1 MTWPGAALDPGGAT
15 RGPGA
20 RPDRPTGDGAS
31 GTHRDLVGRLL
42 RCYPVTVVV
51 LAPYALLI
59 LPMAIFYRNP
69 ETGFIVSLVGLAL
82 LGSVAVETVG
92 RLFGRPD
99 PRWREG
105 FRRAYA
111 RYPWLYPI
119 AIVVT
124 LTSITASVL
133 GAYLGRGSI
142 VNQVSGDLSDGPLAV
157 VSTLFSGWRA
167 LGFAL
172 LVASHLSGRL
182 SRVRLY
188 GWLAVLVGAEVCVAV
203 LTAVTAPLVALVFF
217 MAATGALC
225 GVFRLRYLA
234 LCAVVLFVA
243 WPAVFEHRNSLRQD
257 RGIAVDTQL
266 TAADRLRLDNQ
277 LTVVAGIDVPV
288 DLGQPGLTDYL
299 RYGLVPRVLDP
310 DRPAL
315 STGQQINQYIGGGPT
330 SAFTF
335 LLLGNIWF
343 FDGPTGVVAVNA
355 FWAAVAA
362 VLLRW
367 RGPPGPV
374 RLSLFCLVLFDPLLW
389 SNTYPD
395 STISFLQHVVAA
407 MPVFVLLAL
416 TRRPLHGARKRP
428 DPGRSPTVPGAR
440 R

>member
-1 MTWPGAALDPGGAT
+1 MTWPGAALDPGGVT
-15 RGPGA
+15 GA
-20 RPDRPTGDGAS
+20 AEARMDPSTGDRAS
-31 GTHRDLVGRLL
+31 GAHRDLVGRVL

-59 LPMAIFYRNP
+59 LPMAVVYRNP
-69 ETGFIVSLVGLAL
+69 DTGFIVSLVGLAL
-82 LGSVAVETVG
+82 LGSVAVETTG

-105 FRRAYA
+105 FRRAHA
-111 RYPWLYPI
+111 RYPWLYPV

-124 LTSITASVL
+124 LTSMAANVL
-133 GAYLGRGSI
+133 GAHLGRGTI
-142 VNQVSGDLSDGPLAV
+142 VNQVSGDLSGGPLAM
-157 VSTLFSGWRA
+157 VSTLFSGWTA

-172 LVASHLSGRL
+172 LVASHLGGRL
-182 SRVRLY
+182 SRAKLY
-188 GWLAVLVGAEVCVAV
+188 GWLAVLVGAELYVAM

-234 LCAVVLFVA
+234 LCAVVLFLA
-243 WPAVFEHRNSLRQD
+243 WPAVFEHRNAIRED
-257 RGIAVDTQL
+257 RGVAVDTKV
-266 TAADRLRLDNQ
+266 TAKDRLRLDNQ
-277 LTVVAGIDVPV
+277 LSLVAGFDVPV
-288 DLGQPGLTDYL
+288 DLGQPGVTDYL

-310 DRPAL
+310 DRPAI

-330 SAFTF
+330 SAYTF

-343 FDGPTGVVAVNA
+343 FDGPTGVVAVHA

-367 RGPPGPV
+367 RGPPGPI

-407 MPVFVLLAL
+407 MPVFVLLGL
-416 TRRPLHGARKRP
+416 SRRPLHGARKNP
-428 DPGRSPTVPGAR
+428 ATGRLGTAPGAAR
-440 R
+440 